1 MSDRLEFRPRENGE
15 FDEIVARFGD
25 GMVHVETMSGTSCYV
40 GFYWND
46 GLVCQWYINSA
57 RKLTYHHE
65 VSRSVAA
72 PPDTQGAGYGEL
84 VERLRERADLP
95 SAYQFVGEKVEQLF
109 DPGLRHRPGK
119 KPFDY
124 LRQWISMLRP
134 FAFATRDDSWG
145 EMEKLLCIVM
155 RNYVE
160 MKRLNGDAA
169 TAIQTL
175 TAENERLEAKLAR
188 AREALEPFGVD
199 DFEHPVAD
207 ENGWTEFGQSWCRER
222 IVDWFGPSQFLAA
235 REALTELSEPK
246 S

>member
-65 VSRSVAA
+65 VSRSVAT

-84 VERLRERADLP
+84 VERLRQYPAGGGKQLGRLAD
-95 SAYQFVGEKVEQLF
+95 A
-109 DPGLRHRPGK
+109 
-119 KPFDY
+119 
-124 LRQWISMLRP
+124 
-134 FAFATRDDSWG
+134 
-145 EMEKLLCIVM
+145 
-155 RNYVE
+155 
-160 MKRLNGDAA
+160 AA

-175 TAENERLEAKLAR
+175 TAENERLEAKLATVEPDKARLDFLDECNTRLNAKYGTEYGWRLILNHNVNRLMLGPRMDVDLHDSEGGNKKLRSCR
-188 AREALEPFGVD
+188 AAI
-199 DFEHPVAD
+199 D
-207 ENGWTEFGQSWCRER
+207 ERLR
-222 IVDWFGPSQFLAA
+222 D
-235 REALTELSEPK
+235 RALTELSEPK